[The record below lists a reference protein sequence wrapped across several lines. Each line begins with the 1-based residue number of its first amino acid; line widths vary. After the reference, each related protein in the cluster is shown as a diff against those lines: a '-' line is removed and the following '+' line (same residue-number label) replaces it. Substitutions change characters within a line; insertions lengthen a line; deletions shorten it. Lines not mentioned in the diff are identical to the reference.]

1 MTANNLAVVHS
12 SDVVWVAV
20 KPHHVASVLREIS
33 PAVRKDHMII
43 SVAAGTTL
51 ETLIQV
57 WCIEILCL

>member
-20 KPHHVASVLREIS
+20 KPHHVPSVLREIS

-51 ETLIQV
+51 ETLTKV
-57 WCIEILCL
+57 